1 VQEKYLPD
9 LRVTRITT
17 LTNSPDQDKD
27 KCSGSDI
34 VGLYQSGLPA
44 CITHATFKSKPL
56 KAA

>member
-17 LTNSPDQDKD
+17 LTNSRD
-27 KCSGSDI
+27 SGSDI

>member
-1 VQEKYLPD
+1 MPD

-27 KCSGSDI
+27 I
-34 VGLYQSGLPA
+34 YVGLYQSGLLA
-44 CITHATFKSKPL
+44 SITHATFKSKPL